1 MGGNEWGVNEW
12 RETNEEANSGG
23 ELGFLEEVAL
33 LMAYSPLPVCA
44 VVPQS
49 SGLRCVVLHNPE
61 DCDTVA
67 DTVALHNPEDCDT
80 VADTVALHNL
90 EGCDTVADTVAL
102 HNPEGCDT
110 IALSGAPKRP

>member
-61 DCDTVA
+61 DYDTVA
-67 DTVALHNPEDCDT
+67 DTVALHNLEGCDT